1 MADSSA
7 LVRPAK
13 QTVRKGLRAVGR
25 LTHEARM
32 VPDFL
37 IVGAQRCGTTSLFR
51 YLREHPGVLRDRFD
65 KGVHYFDMSY
75 QRGFAWYRGHFPLTA
90 TARLSERR
98 TGIRPQTFE
107 ASPFYLF
114 HPLAPER
121 IARDLPDAK
130 LIVMVRDPVE
140 RAYSAHAQEVRRG
153 FETEP
158 FDRALEL
165 EDERLRGEIER
176 MVEDPAYVS
185 FAVQHHAYRAR
196 GRYAEQ
202 LERLEGLVGR
212 ERIHVV
218 DNHELATSPETV
230 YDGVLDFLGL
240 PRTGYP
246 VFERHNSAPRAAAF
260 PDALRRELDDHFA
273 PEDERLT
280 RWLGKAPSWR

>member
-1 MADSSA
+1 MADAHVLTGS
-7 LVRPAK
+7 AK
-13 QTVRKGLRAVGR
+13 QTVRKGVRAVGR

-32 VPDFL
+32 LPDFL

-51 YLREHPGVLRDRFD
+51 YLRAHPAVLRDRMD
-65 KGVHYFDMSY
+65 KGVHYFDMAY
-75 QRGFAWYRGHFPLTA
+75 DRGFAWYRGHFPLNA
-90 TARLSERR
+90 TARLVERR

-107 ASPFYLF
+107 ASPFYMF

-121 IARDLPDAK
+121 IARDLPGVK

-158 FDRALEL
+158 FEKALEL
-165 EDERLRGEIER
+165 EDERLRGE
-176 MVEDPAYVS
+176 VEKMTADPAYLS

-202 LERLEGLVGR
+202 LERLERLAGR
-212 ERIHVV
+212 EHIHVI
-218 DNHELATSPETV
+218 DNHELSANPEMV

-240 PRTGYP
+240 PRGGFP
-246 VFERHNSAPRAAAF
+246 VFEHHNAAPRASSF
-260 PDALRRELDDHFA
+260 SDSVRGELAEYFRS
-273 PEDERLT
+273 EDERLAG
-280 RWLGKAPSWR
+280 WLGKTPSWR